1 MCFPSHAFKQE
12 AKEVDEDEQQELQ
25 WWKCKKWALHIFCR
39 LFERYGIPNGVEKRF
54 AAFANYYAKTFN
66 GLFNQL

>member
-1 MCFPSHAFKQE
+1 MCMYTSLPSLTHCQE
-12 AKEVDEDEQQELQ
+12 AEEVDEDERQELQ

-39 LFERYGIPNGVEKRF
+39 LFERYGIPNGVEKCF

-66 GLFNQL
+66 G